1 MPRSYCVLQNFV
13 EEEARRL
20 KEVGQPPVLNQKEF
34 ATLAEKT
41 EDITDPEELTLG
53 ESIVYCYRELIIAMA
68 LRGKW

>member
-1 MPRSYCVLQNFV
+1 MLQNFV

-53 ESIVYCYRELIIAMA
+53 ESVSVL
-68 LRGKW
+68 LS